1 MTAIDPSVACILLAA
16 GSARRFGGGKLY
28 APLGGRPLCEWAAGR
43 LEAAGFVSRYLVVKG
58 GDDPHPGRP
67 GWQLVEN
74 PSAEEGIASSIR
86 AGVLAAAGHA
96 RVVIALADMP
106 FVDPNH
112 LAALAGGEG
121 TLFTRFPEGRP
132 GCPAA
137 FPADAFP
144 DLLELRGDRGAA
156 ALCASLGGTTRTSPG
171 GASATF
177 DVDSDADLTKA
188 EQMLR
193 REPALYLDQRP
204 PNLPAR

>member
-28 APLGGRPLCEWAAGR
+28 APLGGRPLWEWAAGR

-58 GDDPHPGRP
+58 GDDPQPGRP

-112 LAALAGGEG
+112 LAALA
-121 TLFTRFPEGRP
+121 
-132 GCPAA
+132 
-137 FPADAFP
+137 ADAFP